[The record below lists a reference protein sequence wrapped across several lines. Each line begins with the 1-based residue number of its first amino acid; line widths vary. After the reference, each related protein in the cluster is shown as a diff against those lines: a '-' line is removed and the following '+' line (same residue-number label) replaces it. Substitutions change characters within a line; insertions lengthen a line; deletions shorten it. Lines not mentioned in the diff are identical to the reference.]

1 MAKIKYNAKVW
12 EATTT
17 EWAADNTIYSPNDLL
32 FDTVSGIY
40 KRGNGVNKDATIPE
54 DSSPESSPAS

>member
-32 FDTVSGIY
+32 FDTNLKTY
-40 KRGNGVNKDATIPE
+40 KRGDGVNKYSDIPALE
-54 DSSPESSPAS
+54 KLLHGLT